1 MMMINWGI
9 IGAGNIAARFAESLT
24 HVENAQLYGVA
35 CRTMEKANAFREK
48 FPCAKAFDDYQ
59 DLMDDPT
66 IDVVYIALPHL
77 YHYEWIIKALT
88 AKKAVLCEKPA
99 TMTAQEMHA
108 VKEKALAE
116 QVFFMEAM
124 KPRFTP
130 AYRKLTALIAEG
142 LIGEIKRVSTTFR
155 RDLPQEHASYHYLP
169 EQGGALLDMGIYNL
183 AFIQDFAP
191 SNQLSAEVLDR
202 TILENGV
209 DTYVYARFYNDQF
222 EAFIE
227 TGFDTTK
234 DTTAEIVGTTGY
246 ITIPN
251 FHRPEMFV
259 LTKDGQETVYD
270 IGYDVD
276 DFHSEIEAVTKALL
290 KGQIEHPLM
299 PFNDSLAS
307 IALSDQLKALL

>member
-1 MMMINWGI
+1 MINWGI
-9 IGAGNIAARFAESLT
+9 IGAGNIAARFVESLT
-24 HVENAQLYGVA
+24 HVDNARLYGVA
-35 CRTMEKANAFREK
+35 CRTMEKADAFREK
-48 FPCAKAFDDYQ
+48 FPCEKAFDDYQ
-59 DLMDDPT
+59 ALLDEPM
-66 IDVVYIALPHL
+66 IDAVYIALPHL

-99 TMTAQEMHA
+99 TMSAAQMQA
-108 VKEKALAE
+108 VKAKAQSE
-116 QVFFMEAM
+116 NVFFMEAM

-130 AYRKLTALIAEG
+130 AYRKLKSLIAQG
-142 LIGEIKRVSTTFR
+142 AIGTIKQVSTTFR

-191 SNQLSAEVLDR
+191 SDQLSAEVLDS

-209 DTYVYARFYNDQF
+209 DTYVHARFYTDQF

-234 DTTAEIVGTTGY
+234 DTIAEIVGTTG
-246 ITIPN
+246 TIVVPN
-251 FHRPEMFV
+251 FHRPESFT
-259 LTKDGQETVYD
+259 LTKDDQETVYD
-270 IGYDVD
+270 VGYDVD
-276 DFHSEIEAVTKALL
+276 DFHSEIEAVTKALSE
-290 KGQIEHPLM
+290 GRIEHSLM